1 MKSDLYDDNG
11 SGDDYN
17 DQNLGGES
25 GRGIMVLLVHAV
37 PNVCPSKTNH
47 GKPPY
52 DVTPQK

>member
-25 GRGIMVLLVHAV
+25 GRGIMVLLVHAI